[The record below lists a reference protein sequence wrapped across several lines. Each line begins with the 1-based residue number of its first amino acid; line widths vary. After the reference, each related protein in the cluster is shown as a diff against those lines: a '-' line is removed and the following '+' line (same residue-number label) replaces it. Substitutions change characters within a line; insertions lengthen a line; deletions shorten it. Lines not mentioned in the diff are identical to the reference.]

1 MSFIKNSIFGT
12 FRDPC
17 PACCPSRGISAAQ
30 QPQHQLR
37 GGLIAFV
44 TNILKY
50 ICFCLPIN
58 FLEFH
63 FSCQQSSFFKILA
76 ALPYDWQMLRQKN
89 ILRRATALGAPRVHG
104 GLFRC
109 IDLWRPLHVFFA
121 PNSAPLPSHLQFY
134 HCWLSH
140 YLISWWGESFVH
152 NISKGHG
159 CHKDHI
165 MALWYFL
172 TKTAAGRIRYCKRLP
187 SPTGQEQACTRI
199 TRLFVR
205 HHAKNGPIHR
215 KMVVDFPLVI
225 TSKVKPFSRPY

>member
-76 ALPYDWQMLRQKN
+76 ALPYDWQMQRQKTSWEEPLHWV
-89 ILRRATALGAPRVHG
+89 LRECMGASLGASTCGGRYTYFLPPTQLRYRHTSSFITADFHIIWLVGEESHLCTTFQKVMGVIKTTSWHYGTSSPKQQLAGSDIAKDCLLPLVKNRLALGSP
-104 GLFRC
+104 
-109 IDLWRPLHVFFA
+109 
-121 PNSAPLPSHLQFY
+121 
-134 HCWLSH
+134 
-140 YLISWWGESFVH
+140 
-152 NISKGHG
+152 G
-159 CHKDHI
+159 C
-165 MALWYFL
+165 
-172 TKTAAGRIRYCKRLP
+172 
-187 SPTGQEQACTRI
+187 
-199 TRLFVR
+199 LFVTM
-205 HHAKNGPIHR
+205 P
-215 KMVVDFPLVI
+215 KMAQYTGKWLLLSP
-225 TSKVKPFSRPY
+225 